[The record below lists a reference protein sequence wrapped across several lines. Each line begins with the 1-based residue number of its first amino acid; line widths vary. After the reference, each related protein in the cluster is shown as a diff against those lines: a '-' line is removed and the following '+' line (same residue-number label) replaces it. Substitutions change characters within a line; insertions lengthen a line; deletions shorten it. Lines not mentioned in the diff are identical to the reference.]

1 MASPIRYEPH
11 ETPPPLTTLTLAA
24 QLAALNAAAL
34 VITPAIVVR
43 AAGVPEYLPWAVFSA
58 IVVSGLMTIVQ
69 ARRVWRFGAGHV
81 LVIGVASPYIG
92 VCIAALSEFGAA
104 AMATLTTSS
113 AVVTVLVSRYLAA
126 MRKLLTPV
134 VAGTAVMLVPATVMP
149 VFVEQLRA
157 VPHHDAPQGAAL
169 SAATTIFVTAAIAL
183 SGTTRMRLWSPITG
197 ILAGTAV
204 AAAYGL
210 YDLQSVR
217 EAPWIGLP
225 SFAWPGL
232 SMEIAQLWP
241 ALGAFFLITAVCHI
255 ATIGD
260 ATAIQAV
267 SWRTERRPDY
277 RVVQGAI
284 NTDGAALVTSGLAGT
299 LPTGSTSASVAM
311 VELTGVAARSVGI
324 VTGILFIAFAFTPKA
339 LALIVAVPVPV
350 ATAHLAVLMAM
361 LFVVGIKLV
370 TAEPLDHRAGLTVG
384 VAFWLGVGAES
395 GAVYPE
401 FLQTFAGGLFTNG
414 ITVGGLAA
422 IAMTIAARWHDPK
435 PKRIET
441 TVSLDAL
448 PIINAAIADLAKRR
462 RWSHNMTTAVE
473 RVCEEVL
480 MVLMASPQ
488 VDSEAHEDPPRRF
501 RVLLASDATGGATA
515 EFLAAPAGRNIEE
528 DLAMLPST
536 SSSAEPEQQVSLRL
550 LQHAAANVEHQH
562 YPSLD
567 VIKVRIKAG

>member
-1 MASPIRYEPH
+1 
-11 ETPPPLTTLTLAA
+11 
-24 QLAALNAAAL
+24 
-34 VITPAIVVR
+34 
-43 AAGVPEYLPWAVFSA
+43 
-58 IVVSGLMTIVQ
+58 
-69 ARRVWRFGAGHV
+69 
-81 LVIGVASPYIG
+81 
-92 VCIAALSEFGAA
+92 
-104 AMATLTTSS
+104 
-113 AVVTVLVSRYLAA
+113 
-126 MRKLLTPV
+126 
-134 VAGTAVMLVPATVMP
+134 
-149 VFVEQLRA
+149 
-157 VPHHDAPQGAAL
+157 
-169 SAATTIFVTAAIAL
+169 
-183 SGTTRMRLWSPITG
+183 
-197 ILAGTAV
+197 
-204 AAAYGL
+204 
-210 YDLQSVR
+210 
-217 EAPWIGLP
+217 
-225 SFAWPGL
+225 
-232 SMEIAQLWP
+232 MEIAQLWP

-324 VTGILFIAFAFTPKA
+324 VTGILFIGFAFMPKA

-462 RWSHNMTTAVE
+462 RWSQNMTTAVE

-480 MVLMASPQ
+480 MVLMDSPQ
-488 VDSEAHEDPPRRF
+488 GDCEAHEDPPRRF

-567 VIKVRIKAG
+567 VIKVRIKAR